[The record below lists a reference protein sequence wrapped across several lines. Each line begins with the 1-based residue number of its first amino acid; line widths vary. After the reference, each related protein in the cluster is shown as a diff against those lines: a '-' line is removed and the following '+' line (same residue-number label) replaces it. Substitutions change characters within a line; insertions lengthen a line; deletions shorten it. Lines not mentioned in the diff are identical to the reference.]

1 MAKQLSFNDL
11 APTQPAFFD
20 VPDVEVKTNAGQIQA
35 KISESFNKGAKNAA
49 SSIQK
54 GFSQA
59 LDKSMEFTGWS
70 WPRNTLRKNNT
81 TAGLS
86 RNIVDMGSLKSS
98 KTTTLSSI
106 KGGAG
111 ANINFT
117 YNSPYAGFVH
127 YGGVVRPYGNP
138 SAPTVVL
145 PGRPWILST
154 LEGSNGIP
162 AFDFKTPF
170 MSAVKSAL

>member
-1 MAKQLSFNDL
+1 MAEQLSFRNL
-11 APTQPAFFD
+11 APTQPGFFD

-35 KISESFNKGAKNAA
+35 KISEAFNKGAKNAA

-54 GFSQA
+54 GFSKA
-59 LDKSMEFTGWS
+59 LDDSMDYSGWS
-70 WPRNTLRKNNT
+70 WPRSTLRKNKT

-98 KTTTLSSI
+98 KTTTLTST

-111 ANINFT
+111 ALINFT
-117 YNSPYAGFVH
+117 YKSPYAGFVH
-127 YGGVVRPYGNP
+127 YGGAVKPYGNP
-138 SAPTVVL
+138 NAPTVIL
-145 PGRPWILST
+145 PGRPWVLST
-154 LEGSNGIP
+154 LQGGNGIA